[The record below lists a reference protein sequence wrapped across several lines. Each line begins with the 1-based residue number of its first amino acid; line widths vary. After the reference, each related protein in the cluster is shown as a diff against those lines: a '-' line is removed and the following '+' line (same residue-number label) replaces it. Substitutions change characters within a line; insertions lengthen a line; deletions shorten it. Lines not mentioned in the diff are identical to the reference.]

1 MTNKMAINT
10 YLSTIT
16 LNVNG
21 LDAPIKTHR
30 VAEWIRKQEP
40 YIMLVTR
47 DTLQIERHTQ
57 TESEKMEKDISGK

>member
-30 VAEWIRKQEP
+30 VAEWIRKQDP
-40 YIMLVTR
+40 YICCLPE
-47 DTLQIERHTQ
+47 TLQIERHTQ
-57 TESEKMEKDISGK
+57 GVSQGM

>member
-1 MTNKMAINT
+1 MAIVT
-10 YLSTIT
+10 YLLVIT
-16 LNVNG
+16 LNANTSN
-21 LDAPIKTHR
+21 APIKTHR